1 MDGII
6 ISADKVQKDLV
17 DLAPIV
23 KGPIDLSDLQ
33 KSTDETR
40 KLLQDIN
47 IVLNPTELQKTLSD
61 WIKHLNQSLCQLHT
75 AIYIERLRKFHTCS
89 KENIEDIKQDITSD
103 EINNDCNEAINNSGI
118 GSSKVNNEDHSRVQ
132 NVDTVS
138 LGSSQSGNS
147 SPNFKH
153 LLYLIE
159 EDNLDFESICH
170 VSDPYLMATDFQQT
184 VAELTQMC
192 FDSGCYGD
200 IFNFIFPSHKQ
211 LGGVELCEKCKEILD
226 IDKICK
232 KKLYNFNQRDSG
244 FSEND
249 EKRRNLEE
257 SKTEKLVVKCDNVEN
272 EQNNVLEIKSDKK
285 QNMDDCTECDKNTN
299 KNGICEIRDS
309 EECKTDHM
317 TDYNNHGNQIDKLL
331 IKDDDVS
338 EDLDSLPLCSSNSDQ
353 SLSNISEGDLSSLS
367 NDLERKPS
375 EIHYKEQTI
384 SDHDQSEPK
393 NDKNDQQTSH
403 LKHQS
408 CFNCNQAHIIC
419 FHGNRSNEE
428 ISEIERFIHV
438 HFSLLDFE
446 KVKNKAYCYEEPSYE
461 VWGGLV
467 KSIKGKTNM
476 YFNIYFL
483 FLMVTYIDLKF
494 MIIHVHDK
502 IMVKNIYFTVV
513 ICIMMCS
520 IENYVI
526 WLQLNKLL
534 W

>member
-1 MDGII
+1 
-6 ISADKVQKDLV
+6 
-17 DLAPIV
+17 
-23 KGPIDLSDLQ
+23 
-33 KSTDETR
+33 
-40 KLLQDIN
+40 
-47 IVLNPTELQKTLSD
+47 
-61 WIKHLNQSLCQLHT
+61 
-75 AIYIERLRKFHTCS
+75 
-89 KENIEDIKQDITSD
+89 
-103 EINNDCNEAINNSGI
+103 
-118 GSSKVNNEDHSRVQ
+118 
-132 NVDTVS
+132 
-138 LGSSQSGNS
+138 
-147 SPNFKH
+147 
-153 LLYLIE
+153 
-159 EDNLDFESICH
+159 
-170 VSDPYLMATDFQQT
+170 
-184 VAELTQMC
+184 
-192 FDSGCYGD
+192 
-200 IFNFIFPSHKQ
+200 